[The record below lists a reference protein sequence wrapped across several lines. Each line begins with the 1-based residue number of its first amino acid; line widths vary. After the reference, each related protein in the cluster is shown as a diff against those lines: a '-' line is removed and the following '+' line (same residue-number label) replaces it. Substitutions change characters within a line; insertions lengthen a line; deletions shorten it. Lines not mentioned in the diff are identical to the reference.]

1 MPAFERRIAE
11 NEIGAA
17 TTEKSSKQ
25 NEHTKR
31 KMNLQVV
38 LEDLEKKRH
47 LKDPFNRKYV
57 DFVTSSLLQPT
68 ATSPATT
75 ATTSVEERGNV
86 VWNSDKRSEF
96 IEEAT
101 VHVQTRLELIQQMA
115 KSLQKQARAAVQLS
129 NKNTADQKQS
139 SRSMS
144 SKGRGKQ
151 NNERTNRENDGDGSV
166 WDEQVFECQD
176 TFELYR
182 KMKDKT
188 YDGPALVHL
197 TNPKTDGHDGE
208 QKMEPQ
214 FPNTM
219 KRDRQYRR
227 HSQRENTSTT
237 FRSRFRLNH
246 ESVSSGSIFA
256 IDRSVVD
263 ESTCALL
270 LSSNFGTLL
279 KKSDRID
286 ELEEDVDDA
295 SMMSQEMKTILK
307 SVNIDDC
314 IDLQIDSVNVEPESN
329 ENEDED
335 HESMIIEQEGN
346 VYDNMGEVNDA
357 MEEQEDYPVNVEQ
370 GQYQEEEAVMQQV
383 SLTTLTTNSRKRTL
397 EVMASNNTVRTDDA
411 RNNPSNPSP
420 DNETSLSIEN
430 ASPRFKLVLNLSQ
443 RIVRDT
449 TKVSSSLKYAALS
462 FLNIHCILEYRS
474 LTHHLFISLQVE
486 IQGRGQ

>member
-1 MPAFERRIAE
+1 
-11 NEIGAA
+11 
-17 TTEKSSKQ
+17 
-25 NEHTKR
+25 
-31 KMNLQVV
+31 MNLQVV

-47 LKDPFNRKYV
+47 LKDPFNQKYV

-96 IEEAT
+96 IEDAT

-115 KSLQKQARAAVQLS
+115 KSLQKQAQAAVQLS
-129 NKNTADQKQS
+129 NKNTADQKQN

-144 SKGRGKQ
+144 SKGRRKQ
-151 NNERTNRENDGDGSV
+151 NNERTNREPMENDGGGSV
-166 WDEQVFECQD
+166 WDEQMFECQD

-188 YDGPALVHL
+188 YDGPALIHL
-197 TNPKTDGHDGE
+197 TNPKSDSNDGE
-208 QKMEPQ
+208 QNMESQ

-227 HSQRENTSTT
+227 HSQRENASTA
-237 FRSRFRLNH
+237 FRSRFRLNQ
-246 ESVSSGSIFA
+246 ESVSPGSIFS

-270 LSSNFGTLL
+270 LSSNFGNLL
-279 KKSDRID
+279 KKGDRIV
-286 ELEEDVDDA
+286 ELEEDVDES
-295 SMMSQEMKTILK
+295 SMMSQEMKNILK
-307 SVNIDDC
+307 SVNIGDC

-329 ENEDED
+329 ENEEVDD
-335 HESMIIEQEGN
+335 ESMIIEQDEN
-346 VYDNMGEVNDA
+346 VNDNMGEVSDA
-357 MEEQEDYPVNVEQ
+357 MDEQEDYPVNDEQ
-370 GQYQEEEAVMQQV
+370 GLYQEEETVMQQV
-383 SLTTLTTNSRKRTL
+383 SLTTLTTNPRKRTL
-397 EVMASNNTVRTDDA
+397 EVMASNNTVRTDVA

-430 ASPRFKLVLNLSQ
+430 ASLRRKLVLNLSQ

-462 FLNIHCILEYRS
+462 FLNILHSVVPFTDTSFVHILA
-474 LTHHLFISLQVE
+474 
-486 IQGRGQ
+486 G